1 MTRIFNLLGKS
12 YRFARVLTAML
23 AIAMFT
29 LPTTTMADETSD
41 TEPKIGA
48 WAKYSDYTLTFFYG
62 EEPTDYTHFAVDTVS
77 TNDPSWSSVL
87 NVYSSKTWN
96 NEVKIVEFEPSFINV
111 HPVSTAK
118 WFYYWRPLTTVRGL
132 EYLNTE
138 KVTTMKQMFFYCNA
152 VTELDFSH
160 LNTSNVED
168 MTSLFNQCYALKTV
182 DLSNLNTSNVKTML
196 GMFYNCQALT
206 ELDLTS
212 FNTSNVV
219 NMSNMFCGCSALTT
233 IYASDY
239 FTTDKVVASS
249 DMFNGCSNLQG
260 HGTYDDSNRNY
271 LTTDRAN
278 FTKQWGYLKTYY
290 KVGDTK
296 HEYYGIAPLTVD
308 NLALEDGADFVNYS
322 TFTATQATYTR
333 SMPSTYGTLCLPFAI
348 DTESTTGCSFYALDN
363 VSTDKIELTLLT
375 GTIEAGTPVLVY
387 SAKKNIDIAASNVA
401 VIKTPAEG
409 TKAGEWQL
417 KGTFTQT
424 SVPDDSYIISNNKF
438 WLASEL
444 KSATTGSTVKSKG
457 LRAWLTDSS
466 DGGNKAKALSIS
478 TGETTS
484 IDVIDALSNGK
495 AEIYDIQG
503 RRIDSLQKGMNIVKT
518 GSATKKIIVK

>member
-1 MTRIFNLLGKS
+1 MTRIFTF
-12 YRFARVLTAML
+12 FANSRGMAHVLMAVLTACML
-23 AIAMFT
+23 T
-29 LPTTTMADETSD
+29 LPYSALADETTDED
-41 TEPKIGA
+41 TQPKA
-48 WAKYSDYTLTFFYG
+48 WCKLLYNNRKLVFYYG
-62 EEPTDYTHFAVDTVS
+62 NKPTDASNYWEVDTTS
-77 TNDPSWSSVL
+77 TEKPGWYNKLNLYMGSVL
-87 NVYSSKTWN
+87 GYDNAVYT
-96 NEVKIVEFEPSFINV
+96 VEFDPSFINV
-111 HPVSTAK
+111 HPVSTAF
-118 WFYYWRPLTTVRGL
+118 WFEKFVLLTNINGL

-138 KVTTMKQMFFYCNA
+138 KVTTMERMFAWCEKLSG
-152 VTELDFSH
+152 VDLSH
-160 LNTSNVED
+160 FNTSNV
-168 MTSLFNQCYALKTV
+168 T
-182 DLSNLNTSNVKTML
+182 TML
-196 GMFYNCQALT
+196 GMFGYCYALG

-212 FNTSNVV
+212 FNTSNVE
-219 NMSNMFCGCSALTT
+219 NMTSMFYYCSAVKN
-233 IYASDY
+233 IYVSDN
-239 FTTDKVVASS
+239 FTTDKVTESS
-249 DMFNGCSNLQG
+249 GMFDGCYSLEG
-260 HGTYDDSNRNY
+260 HGAYDESKDAY
-271 LTTDRAN
+271 LTAERAN
-278 FTKQWGYLKTYY
+278 FTKKWGYLKTYY

-333 SMPSTYGTLCLPFAI
+333 TMPSTYGTLCLPFAI

-375 GTIEAGTPVLVY
+375 GTIEAGTPILVY
-387 SAKKNIDIAASNVA
+387 SANKNINIAASNVA

-503 RRIDSLQKGMNIVKT
+503 RRIDSLQKGLNIVKT